1 MKTLLTLDVL
11 KTMSS
16 DELEDYR
23 AAGEDFRRELSHAVM
38 RDLTS
43 PSGWSVNAE
52 YRCEFGGFFPVQIRF
67 TPSHGHFD
75 VAVCSPG
82 ELNPRWI
89 VVFVTR
95 DGQPFSVVRVMDA
108 FNPELT
114 QEKKAMKLPRNTL
127 LGCVLIVCLTLLIF
141 TYLTRKSLCEI
152 RYRDTNREVAAFLA
166 YESAK

>member
-108 FNPELT
+108 FNPELI
-114 QEKKAMKLPRNTL
+114 TL
-127 LGCVLIVCLTLLIF
+127 YGST
-141 TYLTRKSLCEI
+141 TYCNFYSHVKYSPLASSVRVI
-152 RYRDTNREVAAFLA
+152 YVAFCCYTAPDIQPFFD
-166 YESAK
+166 

>member
-52 YRCEFGGFFPVQIRF
+52 YRCEFGGMQFGGAE
-67 TPSHGHFD
+67 S
-75 VAVCSPG
+75 
-82 ELNPRWI
+82 
-89 VVFVTR
+89 
-95 DGQPFSVVRVMDA
+95 
-108 FNPELT
+108 
-114 QEKKAMKLPRNTL
+114 
-127 LGCVLIVCLTLLIF
+127 
-141 TYLTRKSLCEI
+141 SLDSGLC
-152 RYRDTNREVAAFLA
+152 YP
-166 YESAK
+166 

>member
-82 ELNPRWI
+82 ELNLRWI

-95 DGQPFSVVRVMDA
+95 DGQPFSVVRVTDA
-108 FNPELT
+108 FNPELIT
-114 QEKKAMKLPRNTL
+114 HTLDLIECLDAGGYSYASIISTLSQEGAQ
-127 LGCVLIVCLTLLIF
+127 
-141 TYLTRKSLCEI
+141 
-152 RYRDTNREVAAFLA
+152 
-166 YESAK
+166 

>member
-43 PSGWSVNAE
+43 PSSWSVNAE

-67 TPSHGHFD
+67 TPPYGHFD

-108 FNPELT
+108 FNPELI
-114 QEKKAMKLPRNTL
+114 TL
-127 LGCVLIVCLTLLIF
+127 YGST
-141 TYLTRKSLCEI
+141 TYCNFYSHVKYSPLASSVRVI
-152 RYRDTNREVAAFLA
+152 YVAFCCYTAPDIQPFFD
-166 YESAK
+166 

>member
-75 VAVCSPG
+75 VEVCSPG
-82 ELNPRWI
+82 ELNLRWI

-108 FNPELT
+108 FNPELIT
-114 QEKKAMKLPRNTL
+114 HTLDLIECLDAGGYSYASIISTLSQEGAQ
-127 LGCVLIVCLTLLIF
+127 
-141 TYLTRKSLCEI
+141 
-152 RYRDTNREVAAFLA
+152 
-166 YESAK
+166 

>member
-52 YRCEFGGFFPVQIRF
+52 YRSNLAASFLSRSVLPPLMVTLMWRY
-67 TPSHGHFD
+67 
-75 VAVCSPG
+75 AVRGS
-82 ELNPRWI
+82 
-89 VVFVTR
+89 
-95 DGQPFSVVRVMDA
+95 
-108 FNPELT
+108 
-114 QEKKAMKLPRNTL
+114 
-127 LGCVLIVCLTLLIF
+127 
-141 TYLTRKSLCEI
+141 
-152 RYRDTNREVAAFLA
+152 
-166 YESAK
+166 

>member
-67 TPSHGHFD
+67 PLMVTLMWRY
-75 VAVCSPG
+75 AVRGAES
-82 ELNPRWI
+82 
-89 VVFVTR
+89 
-95 DGQPFSVVRVMDA
+95 
-108 FNPELT
+108 
-114 QEKKAMKLPRNTL
+114 
-127 LGCVLIVCLTLLIF
+127 
-141 TYLTRKSLCEI
+141 SLDSGLC
-152 RYRDTNREVAAFLA
+152 YP
-166 YESAK
+166 

>member
-67 TPSHGHFD
+67 TPPHGHFD
-75 VAVCSPG
+75 VAVCSSG

-108 FNPELT
+108 FNPELI
-114 QEKKAMKLPRNTL
+114 TL
-127 LGCVLIVCLTLLIF
+127 YGST
-141 TYLTRKSLCEI
+141 TYCNFYSHVKYSPLASSVRVI
-152 RYRDTNREVAAFLA
+152 YVAFCCYTAPDIQPFFD
-166 YESAK
+166 

>member
-82 ELNPRWI
+82 ELNLRWI

-108 FNPELT
+108 FNPELIT
-114 QEKKAMKLPRNTL
+114 HTL
-127 LGCVLIVCLTLLIF
+127 DLIEC
-141 TYLTRKSLCEI
+141 
-152 RYRDTNREVAAFLA
+152 
-166 YESAK
+166 

>member
-1 MKTLLTLDVL
+1 MLPRTLTNRLHTLPDNGDAVLRGGDKETEMKTLLTLDVL

-67 TPSHGHFD
+67 TP
-75 VAVCSPG
+75 
-82 ELNPRWI
+82 LM
-89 VVFVTR
+89 VTLMWR
-95 DGQPFSVVRVMDA
+95 YAARGAES
-108 FNPELT
+108 
-114 QEKKAMKLPRNTL
+114 
-127 LGCVLIVCLTLLIF
+127 
-141 TYLTRKSLCEI
+141 SLDSGLC
-152 RYRDTNREVAAFLA
+152 YP
-166 YESAK
+166 

>member
-1 MKTLLTLDVL
+1 MLPRTLTNRLHTLPDNGDAVLRGGDKETEMKTLLTLDVL

-67 TPSHGHFD
+67 TPS
-75 VAVCSPG
+75 
-82 ELNPRWI
+82 W
-89 VVFVTR
+89 
-95 DGQPFSVVRVMDA
+95 
-108 FNPELT
+108 
-114 QEKKAMKLPRNTL
+114 
-127 LGCVLIVCLTLLIF
+127 
-141 TYLTRKSLCEI
+141 SL
-152 RYRDTNREVAAFLA
+152 
-166 YESAK
+166 

>member
-82 ELNPRWI
+82 ELNLRWI

-108 FNPELT
+108 FNPE
-114 QEKKAMKLPRNTL
+114 
-127 LGCVLIVCLTLLIF
+127 
-141 TYLTRKSLCEI
+141 
-152 RYRDTNREVAAFLA
+152 
-166 YESAK
+166 

>member
-67 TPSHGHFD
+67 TPPHGHFD

-108 FNPELT
+108 FNPELI
-114 QEKKAMKLPRNTL
+114 TL
-127 LGCVLIVCLTLLIF
+127 YGST
-141 TYLTRKSLCEI
+141 TYCNFYSHVKYSPLASSVRVI
-152 RYRDTNREVAAFLA
+152 YVAFCCYTAPDIQPFFD
-166 YESAK
+166 

>member
-67 TPSHGHFD
+67 TPPHGHFD
-75 VAVCSPG
+75 VAVCSSG

-95 DGQPFSVVRVMDA
+95 DGQPFSVVRVMMHSTLNSSPILWISSSVLTPVATRLPASSARCHRRAHNDPVIQCSCI
-108 FNPELT
+108 PEN
-114 QEKKAMKLPRNTL
+114 QPVRQR
-127 LGCVLIVCLTLLIF
+127 C
-141 TYLTRKSLCEI
+141 RPS
-152 RYRDTNREVAAFLA
+152 
-166 YESAK
+166 

>member
-1 MKTLLTLDVL
+1 MKTVLTLDVL

-67 TPSHGHFD
+67 TPPHGHFD

-95 DGQPFSVVRVMDA
+95 DCQPFSVVRVMDA
-108 FNPELT
+108 FNPELIT
-114 QEKKAMKLPRNTL
+114 HTLDLIECLDAGGYSFASIISTLSQEGAQ
-127 LGCVLIVCLTLLIF
+127 
-141 TYLTRKSLCEI
+141 
-152 RYRDTNREVAAFLA
+152 
-166 YESAK
+166 

>member
-67 TPSHGHFD
+67 TPPYGHFD

-108 FNPELT
+108 FNPELI
-114 QEKKAMKLPRNTL
+114 TL
-127 LGCVLIVCLTLLIF
+127 YGST
-141 TYLTRKSLCEI
+141 TYCNFYSHVKYSPLASSVRVI
-152 RYRDTNREVAAFLA
+152 YVAFCCYTAPDIQPFFD
-166 YESAK
+166 

>member
-67 TPSHGHFD
+67 TPPHGHFD
-75 VAVCSPG
+75 VAVCSSG

-95 DGQPFSVVRVMDA
+95 DGQPFSV
-108 FNPELT
+108 
-114 QEKKAMKLPRNTL
+114 
-127 LGCVLIVCLTLLIF
+127 
-141 TYLTRKSLCEI
+141 
-152 RYRDTNREVAAFLA
+152 
-166 YESAK
+166 

>member
-16 DELEDYR
+16 DELEEYR

-52 YRCEFGGFFPVQIRF
+52 PVRIWRLLSCPDPF
-67 TPSHGHFD
+67 YPPHGHFD

-82 ELNPRWI
+82 
-89 VVFVTR
+89 
-95 DGQPFSVVRVMDA
+95 S
-108 FNPELT
+108 
-114 QEKKAMKLPRNTL
+114 
-127 LGCVLIVCLTLLIF
+127 
-141 TYLTRKSLCEI
+141 
-152 RYRDTNREVAAFLA
+152 
-166 YESAK
+166 

>member
-1 MKTLLTLDVL
+1 MKTVLTLDVL

-67 TPSHGHFD
+67 TPPHGHFD

-108 FNPELT
+108 FNPELI
-114 QEKKAMKLPRNTL
+114 TL
-127 LGCVLIVCLTLLIF
+127 YGST
-141 TYLTRKSLCEI
+141 TYCNFYSHVKYSPLASSVRVI
-152 RYRDTNREVAAFLA
+152 YVAFCCYTAPDIQPFFD
-166 YESAK
+166 

>member
-11 KTMSS
+11 KTMSA

-67 TPSHGHFD
+67 TPPHGHFD

-108 FNPELT
+108 FNPELI
-114 QEKKAMKLPRNTL
+114 TL
-127 LGCVLIVCLTLLIF
+127 YGST
-141 TYLTRKSLCEI
+141 TYCNFYSHVKYSPLASSVRVI
-152 RYRDTNREVAAFLA
+152 YVAFCCYTAPDIQPFFD
-166 YESAK
+166 

>member
-1 MKTLLTLDVL
+1 
-11 KTMSS
+11 
-16 DELEDYR
+16 
-23 AAGEDFRRELSHAVM
+23 HAVM

-67 TPSHGHFD
+67 TPPHGHFD

-108 FNPELT
+108 FNPELIT
-114 QEKKAMKLPRNTL
+114 HTLDLIECLDAGGYSFASIISTLSQEGAQ
-127 LGCVLIVCLTLLIF
+127 
-141 TYLTRKSLCEI
+141 
-152 RYRDTNREVAAFLA
+152 
-166 YESAK
+166 

>member
-67 TPSHGHFD
+67 TPLM
-75 VAVCSPG
+75 VTLMWRYAVR

-108 FNPELT
+108 FNPELIT
-114 QEKKAMKLPRNTL
+114 HTLDLIECLDAGGYSFASIISTLSQEGAQ
-127 LGCVLIVCLTLLIF
+127 
-141 TYLTRKSLCEI
+141 
-152 RYRDTNREVAAFLA
+152 
-166 YESAK
+166 